1 MAVYNAMDKT
11 RNWEELKKL
20 SKLASKHYPKS
31 MLATFF
37 DARYEEET
45 GNPRRAVKSYMNA
58 YGQEPIAFLTIDYML
73 EKAETLKKDFGL

>member
-1 MAVYNAMDKT
+1 MAVYNAMEKT
-11 RNWEELKKL
+11 RNWNELKNL
-20 SKLASKHYPKS
+20 SKLASKHYPTT

-45 GNPRRAVKSYMNA
+45 GNPKRAVKSYMNA
-58 YGQEPIAFLTIDYML
+58 YGQEPIAFLTVDYML